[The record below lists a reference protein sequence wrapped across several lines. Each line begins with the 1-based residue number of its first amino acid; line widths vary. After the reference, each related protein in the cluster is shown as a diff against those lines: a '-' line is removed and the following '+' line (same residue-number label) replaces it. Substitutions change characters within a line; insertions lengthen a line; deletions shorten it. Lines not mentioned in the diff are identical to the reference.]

1 MSVLEFIAALFGV
14 LNIVLIVKRSVWN
27 FPAALVMVTLTAI
40 VLWDVQLYSD
50 AGLQLFFFIVN
61 LIGWRLWLLHQGV
74 EGDVIVARLGMA
86 GQMAWIVAA
95 LLAIWGWG
103 WFMAMNTNAS
113 YPWWDASVAMLSVV
127 AQILMTRRYINN
139 WHWWVVVNLIS
150 IGLYWQKQLYWF
162 TGLYVLFLGMAIWG
176 LIEWRRA
183 EARQRAAAL

>member
-1 MSVLEFIAALFGV
+1 V
-14 LNIVLIVKRSVWN
+14 
-27 FPAALVMVTLTAI
+27 
-40 VLWDVQLYSD
+40 
-50 AGLQLFFFIVN
+50 
-61 LIGWRLWLLHQGV
+61 
-74 EGDVIVARLGMA
+74 
-86 GQMAWIVAA
+86 A

-113 YPWWDASVAMLSVV
+113 SPWWDASVAMLSVV

-183 EARQRAAAL
+183 EVRQRAAAL